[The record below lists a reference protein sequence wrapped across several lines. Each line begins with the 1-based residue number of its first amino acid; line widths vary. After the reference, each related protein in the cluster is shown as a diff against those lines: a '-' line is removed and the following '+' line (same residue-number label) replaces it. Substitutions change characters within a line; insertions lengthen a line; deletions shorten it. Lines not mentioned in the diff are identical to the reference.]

1 VIVLGALLS
10 LTAYLAW
17 LLRLR
22 RRGGGVQTSHIH
34 VVDLAITLFFG
45 VFLAAICVSS
55 LMKPDRGP
63 HVPLTVNL
71 MLYEV
76 AMNVC
81 IAFGLWAVLGFRQ
94 GSVVNFLGLR
104 AKSPLRVL
112 GLALLFL
119 GAAYPGLILMVLLTK
134 ALAHGSDEQMLVTLF
149 RDEARDGHMR
159 GTGMIFVSAALV
171 APLIEEFVFRGYF
184 YATLKRYLGIG
195 FAALLTSAL
204 FALVHVNLASLPAL
218 FYLAL
223 CLTLAYEWTGSLL
236 VPITMHA
243 LFNTVSLVG
252 LYVTS
257 RTSPG

>member
-1 VIVLGALLS
+1 MLGTFALLS
-10 LTAYLAW
+10 LTAYFAW

-22 RRGGGVQTSHIH
+22 QRGGRVQTSHIH
-34 VVDLAITLFFG
+34 LVDLAITIGFG
-45 VFLAAICVSS
+45 IFLAVICVSS
-55 LMKPDRGP
+55 LVKPEHGP
-63 HVPLTVNL
+63 HTPLTVNL

-76 AMNVC
+76 GLNVC
-81 IAFGLWAVLGFRQ
+81 IAFGLWAVLGFRE

-104 AKSPLRVL
+104 AKSPLRVI

-119 GAAYPGLILMVLLTK
+119 VAAYPGLLLMVVLTK

-159 GTGMIFVSAALV
+159 GTVMIFLSAALV
-171 APLIEEFVFRGYF
+171 APMIEEFVFRGYF
-184 YATLKRYLGIG
+184 YATLKRYVGIG
-195 FAALLTSAL
+195 GAALLTSAL
-204 FALVHVNLASLPAL
+204 FALVHVNLASLAAL

-243 LFNTVSLVG
+243 LFNTASLVA
-252 LYVTS
+252 LYVGS
-257 RTSPG
+257 RSSPG